1 MKPFRL
7 INDSELNTLATQIE
21 QRLQAWNHDYS
32 LLPLQFEVAR
42 DWPEQNTFPEGIAL
56 DDGKIIACGQ
66 SELIKLI
73 QKAAFDSKEPELTQ
87 ASQLLLLK
95 LIETITKSDV
105 TQIKPSDACASAWKY
120 TGHCT
125 LVLHLSCSSIKACV
139 LLNPEWVYQQLP
151 RHPIKPKPLSSVNN
165 ALNQRDI
172 DCTINLSRCV
182 LSLRKLKA
190 LRCNDVLM
198 TDHLVSKPMQLTID
212 NKAVAEVCLGQHQ
225 EKKSIKIVSIL

>member
-21 QRLQAWNHDYS
+21 QRLQAWNQDYS
-32 LLPLQFEVAR
+32 LLPLQLKVAR
-42 DWPEQNTFPEGIAL
+42 DWPEQTTFPEGIAL
-56 DDGKIIACGQ
+56 DDGHIIACGQ
-66 SELIKLI
+66 HELIMLI
-73 QKAAFDSKEPELTQ
+73 QKAAFDSNELEFAE

-95 LIETITKSDV
+95 LIETITTSDV
-105 TQIKPSDACASAWKY
+105 TQIKTSDACASEWKY

-125 LVLHLSCSSIKACV
+125 LALHLSCSSINTCV

-151 RHPIKPKPLSSVNN
+151 KHPTKTQPLSSVNE

-172 DCTINLSRCV
+172 DCTIHLSSCV

-190 LRCNDVLM
+190 LRFGDVLI
-198 TDHLVSKPMQLTID
+198 TDHPVTKPMQLSID
-212 NKAVAEVCLGQHQ
+212 NNVVAEVYIGQHQ
-225 EKKSIKIVSIL
+225 EKKSIKIASIL